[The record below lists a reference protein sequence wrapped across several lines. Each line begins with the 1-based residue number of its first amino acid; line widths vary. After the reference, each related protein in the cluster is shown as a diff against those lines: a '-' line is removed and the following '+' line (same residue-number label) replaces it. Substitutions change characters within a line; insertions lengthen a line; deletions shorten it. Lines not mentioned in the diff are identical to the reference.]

1 MNSPAADI
9 EVTEDLVAKL
19 VTEQHPDLADQPIRF
34 LSEGW
39 DNAQY
44 RLGEDLIVRVPRRE
58 VAACLIEHE
67 QEWLPQ
73 LAPAITLP
81 IPAPVLIGQPSDT
94 FAWHWSICPWIPGQ
108 DALAAPVR
116 DSLTAARQLAEFL
129 NELHQPAPGNAPE
142 NPHRGVPL
150 ADRTKRTL
158 TSADAGLAAGV
169 LAQTEHDQVLQY
181 WETMI
186 KAAPYDGPA
195 IWLHGDLHP
204 GNITTTGDETIS
216 GTSNSESSGRVI
228 SGIIDWGD
236 ITSGDPATDIGVLW
250 SLLDAERRHEALQI
264 LDRDQATIDRAR
276 TWAMSIGVMLLVN
289 SGDRPSYAALGRRNV
304 DEVLAEIG

>member
-9 EVTEDLVAKL
+9 EITEELVAEL
-19 VTEQHPDLADQPIRF
+19 IAEQHPDLADQSIRF

-44 RLGEDLIVRVPRRE
+44 RLGQDLIVRIPRRE

-73 LAPAITLP
+73 LAPTITLP
-81 IPAPVLIGQPSDT
+81 IPAPVRIGQPSHT

-108 DALAAPVR
+108 DALSAPVR
-116 DSLTAARQLAEFL
+116 GSSTAARQLADFL
-129 NELHQPAPGNAPE
+129 NELHHPAPINAPE
-142 NPHRGVPL
+142 NPYRGVPL
-150 ADRTKRTL
+150 ADRSDRTL
-158 TSADAGLAAGV
+158 TSADAGLAAGM
-169 LAQTEHDQVLQY
+169 LTKAEHGRILQH
-181 WETMI
+181 WDIMV
-186 KAAPYDGPA
+186 KASSYDGPA

-204 GNITTTGDETIS
+204 GNITTTSD
-216 GTSNSESSGRVI
+216 GTSDSESSTRII

-250 SLLDAERRHEALQI
+250 SLFDAERRHEALQI

-276 TWAMSIGVMLLVN
+276 TWAMSIGVMLLAN

-304 DEVLAEIG
+304 DEVLAEIS